1 MVDLSRMTPL
11 IRSRLLA
18 IASAAA
24 FGGSTVLSKVAL
36 EFLPP
41 ISLMVVQLLG
51 SLLALWLFVLFTRRP
66 VPLGRKVWQ
75 RTLTGVLEPALTFL
89 FFLFGL
95 KLTSAGQASLISTL
109 ETVMILALSAVLFRA
124 RIERRL
130 LGLALLATLGAVL
143 VVGTTTGSSAFWGNL
158 LVLMGIACAALYVV
172 LNQRE
177 IPNLQPVVMVGLQ
190 QLVGLLMALI
200 ALGLAW
206 RLGEPIMLEPLAWWA
221 WGLLALTGVI
231 QYALA
236 FGLYFTAQ
244 RNMPANET
252 ALYLTLTPVFGL
264 AGSVMFLGERL
275 NPTQWFGASVIVAS
289 IALMAISS
297 SNN

>member
-1 MVDLSRMTPL
+1 
-11 IRSRLLA
+11 
-18 IASAAA
+18 
-24 FGGSTVLSKVAL
+24 
-36 EFLPP
+36 
-41 ISLMVVQLLG
+41 
-51 SLLALWLFVLFTRRP
+51 
-66 VPLGRKVWQ
+66 
-75 RTLTGVLEPALTFL
+75 
-89 FFLFGL
+89 
-95 KLTSAGQASLISTL
+95 
-109 ETVMILALSAVLFRA
+109 MILGLSAVVFRV
-124 RIERRL
+124 RIEQRL
-130 LGLALLATLGAVL
+130 LGLALSATLGAVL

-158 LVLMGIACAALYVV
+158 FVLMGIACAALYVV

-177 IPNLQPVVMVGLQ
+177 IPNLDPVVMVGLQ

-206 RLGEPIMLEPLAWWA
+206 GLGEPIMLEPLAWWA